1 MSSCVARCRSIVSK
15 MRDLA
20 RPLQQIEQIE
30 IGGQD
35 AILVTLFIPQE
46 GAAGV
51 EAGQLIY
58 YR

>member
-1 MSSCVARCRSIVSK
+1 